1 MATPAA
7 GTGALEDSHVEGSG
21 SAFGS
26 LFDACLKAFLQ
37 EHSSLGWGGDC
48 FTGSDEPFQPPQE
61 LLSQLQEETGFSLSS
76 VADISTSSSTPTS
89 GESQAAGGRWS
100 LDLYRCFLLLY
111 KVYGHLRLISLNESA
126 AEISTPLL
134 RFLLLPHCMGIMALE
149 RPEQI
154 PDRLPRLRES
164 QMYLLEYLQSLESA
178 ELLGKDECNRLECLL
193 DAVADP
199 SKPPASSTKNLDP
212 ATCRTKLIEAAREEK
227 QLTTAIKAMLSQKA
241 SREASWDSEEER
253 RLSLSLLQLCAKE
266 SFKQLDFIK
275 QETPL
280 LMMRLSHDRTAAASR
295 EDVRNFLRSRA
306 FQPAHNLPTMSLAEC
321 ADIEMETE
329 TKKIGAAKPKVV
341 VEFPTGEAWQ
351 AAKEEKEMEAR
362 KWDDWKDEHP
372 KGSGNKMCNRG

>member
-37 EHSSLGWGGDC
+37 EHSS
-48 FTGSDEPFQPPQE
+48 
-61 LLSQLQEETGFSLSS
+61 
-76 VADISTSSSTPTS
+76 
-89 GESQAAGGRWS
+89 
-100 LDLYRCFLLLY
+100 
-111 KVYGHLRLISLNESA
+111 
-126 AEISTPLL
+126 
-134 RFLLLPHCMGIMALE
+134 FLLLPHCMGIMALE

-212 ATCRTKLIEAAREEK
+212 ATTKLIEAAREEK

-275 QETPL
+275 Q
-280 LMMRLSHDRTAAASR
+280 RSR